1 MQAPHGYE
9 GRFCK
14 ITYPDAPGQAR
25 ERCCFVLK
33 KGKNK
38 GALCDKAGAL
48 RGTLPTCTGHL
59 HVYNNAESMYQATYY
74 FADDG
79 SGEMFAVV
87 DAFPRPAAPPI
98 PTTPVGTP
106 VEAMAFFPAPTL
118 APATGGPPLVRTVN
132 IGAIPVAIERT
143 KECSVC
149 ELEEHPLIL
158 PCDHT
163 VCVEC
168 MKRLTSQLC
177 PMCRTPFEMTQLKR
191 LA

>member
-1 MQAPHGYE
+1 MQAPPGYE

-14 ITYPDAPGQAR
+14 ITYPDAPEQAR

-38 GALCDKAGAL
+38 GTLCDKAGAL
-48 RGTLPTCTGHL
+48 RSTLPTCITHL
-59 HVYNNAESMYQATYY
+59 HEYHNAESMYRATYY

-87 DAFPRPAAPPI
+87 DAFPRPEAPALDQFMTGPPI
-98 PTTPVGTP
+98 PEPV
-106 VEAMAFFPAPTL
+106 VPT
-118 APATGGPPLVRTVN
+118 AGGGPAVVRTVN
-132 IGAIPVAIERT
+132 IGAIPMAIERT
-143 KECSVC
+143 QECSVC
-149 ELEEHPLIL
+149 LLEEHPLVL

-177 PMCRTPFEMTQLKR
+177 PMCRAPFEMAQLKR